1 MRIVGLQYFSF
12 ILSTKRIEFSKFSVL
27 YQKQYTNAHSYF
39 LMIPL
44 LLFLGCGDVISSK
57 KYQQD
62 FVFNEPF
69 SLHVSNSPMY
79 DSIANAFRT
88 HGFTVDPTPLPL
100 HVNVTTNP
108 KEQHCSLSG
117 SHIAKE
123 NFVRISIM
131 KNNEEMYR
139 IQCNQKENFSLNNIE
154 KLIEK
159 LIEDVK
165 K

>member
-1 MRIVGLQYFSF
+1 MKIVRLQYFSF
-12 ILSTKRIEFSKFSVL
+12 LSAKCILCSRFSAL
-27 YQKQYTNAHSYF
+27 YQTYF
-39 LMIPL
+39 LIL
-44 LLFLGCGDVISSK
+44 TLLFLIGCSDVISSK

-62 FVFNEPF
+62 FVLNEPF
-69 SLHVSNSPMY
+69 SLHVSDTLTY
-79 DSIANAFRT
+79 DSIANTFHA
-88 HGFTVDPTPLPL
+88 HGFTVNQTLSPL
-100 HVNVTTNP
+100 HINVTTNP
-108 KEQHCSLSG
+108 KEQHCSLSS

-123 NFVRISIM
+123 NFVRISIV

-139 IQCNQKENFSLNNIE
+139 IQCNQKEDFTLHNIE